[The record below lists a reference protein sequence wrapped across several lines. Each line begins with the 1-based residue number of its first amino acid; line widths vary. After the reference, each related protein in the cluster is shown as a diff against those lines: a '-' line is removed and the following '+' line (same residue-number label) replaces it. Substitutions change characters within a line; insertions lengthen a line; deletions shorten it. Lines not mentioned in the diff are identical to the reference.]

1 MTKARKDFSMVIT
14 YKQGDGLYVNM
25 TNLCTNSCAFC
36 VRDHGE
42 DIYGDL
48 WLESEPTRDE
58 IYNAIIDAHPEAYSE
73 LVFCGFGEPTCRL
86 YDMLTICKALRAKY
100 DIPIRLNT
108 NGHAS
113 LIMGEDTAPLFKGLF
128 DTVSISL
135 NAPDSETYNK
145 LCAPK
150 FGEETFEGVLK
161 FARDVAKV
169 VPHVVL
175 TAVRGTVSEEDLQR
189 CAEVARGLGLEF
201 RIREYI

>member
-1 MTKARKDFSMVIT
+1 MTIA
-14 YKQGDGLYVNM
+14 YKQGDSLYVNM
-25 TNLCTNSCAFC
+25 TNLCTNKCTFC
-36 VRDHGE
+36 VRMRRS
-42 DIYGDL
+42 DIFGNL
-48 WLESEPTRDE
+48 WFDEEPSREE
-58 IYNAIIDAHPEAYSE
+58 IFRAIVDAHPEIYSE
-73 LVFCGFGEPTCRL
+73 IVFCGFGEPTCRL
-86 YDMLTICKALRAKY
+86 YDMLTICKAIREKY

-113 LIMGEDTAPLFKGLF
+113 LIMGEDTTPLFAGLF

-145 LCAPK
+145 LCVPK
-150 FGEETFEGVLK
+150 FGDDTFAGVLK

-175 TAVRGTVSEEDLQR
+175 TAVRGTISEEDLKR
-189 CAEVARGLGLEF
+189 CAEVVAGLGLEF

>member
-1 MTKARKDFSMVIT
+1 MIIT
-14 YKQGDGLYVNM
+14 YKQGNSLYVNM
-25 TNLCTNSCAFC
+25 TNHCTNKCTFC

-48 WLESEPTRDE
+48 WLEKEPTREE
-58 IYNAIIDAHPEAYSE
+58 IYKSITDAHPDEYNE

-86 YDMLTICKALRAKY
+86 YDMLTICKAIREKY
-100 DIPIRLNT
+100 NVPIRLNT

-113 LIMGEDTAPLFKGLF
+113 LIMGEDTTPLFAGLF
-128 DTVSISL
+128 DTISISL

-145 LCAPK
+145 LCVPK
-150 FGEETFEGVLK
+150 FGDDSFAGVLK

-175 TAVRGTVSEEDLQR
+175 TAVRGTVSESDLVR
-189 CAEVARGLGLEF
+189 CADVAKGLGLEF
-201 RIREYI
+201 RIREFI